1 MAKTV
6 VPIELSSTPGI
17 VDNSNAT
24 AITIDSSED
33 VTLAGHIVLTDS
45 KIVKLGTGAD
55 LQLYHDGS
63 HSYINNSTGNLA
75 FDVAGDFSIDADGG
89 DIVFNDGGSEI
100 GRFTNSSSDFVIK
113 TATQDKDLIFKGN
126 DGGSVITALT
136 LDYSDAGTASFNHDI
151 KLGDSSEAIFGAS
164 TDLRIAHDS
173 TDSFMTNNTGDLY
186 FNQLADDKDILF
198 RSDDGAGGITTYF
211 RLDGSAATHD
221 GSNTTA
227 TYTKF
232 PDNSYL
238 TLGTGD
244 DLQIYHDGSYSY
256 IKDAGTGD
264 LRIQASTNVQIYNSA
279 LDKQS
284 ANFHTAGP
292 VTLYYDNAAKFATS
306 SSGVTVTGEVAATSL
321 DISGDADIDGTLE
334 ADAITVNGSTLAS
347 VIAGT
352 TVTLASTV
360 TVSDST
366 ANTNFPVVFHNESN
380 ALLDD
385 TGALRY
391 NPSTG
396 TLLVPNLSVAGT
408 TTPVD
413 TVTLEA
419 QNAIIFEGA
428 TADGN
433 ETTLSIVDPTADHT
447 QYLINQGGYIP
458 VLAAATTTAI
468 TSTPAE
474 LNILDGVTSTAA
486 ELNLLDGSTANTVVN
501 SKAVVYGSSG
511 ELAGTLSTAAQTN
524 ITSVGTL
531 TTLTVDDITINGS
544 TISDAADL
552 SIDVGADLTLDAGG
566 GDIIL
571 SDDGT
576 IVGTFSLNNNSGDF
590 YIRSRVQD
598 KSMLFRGND
607 DGTEFTALTIDMA
620 DAGTATFNHD
630 IKLGDDSELVLGAG
644 SDLKFYHSSN
654 VNYIKTNSDLPLKIW
669 DAGGAG
675 ILEMTPN
682 GKVGIFHN
690 GSEKIYT
697 TSTGAVIAH
706 NSDTD
711 YSATAEPAGI
721 LTLYNSNGSD
731 GAGVNNYSSLEFNT
745 GDGATSQGFINYVR
759 TADNQGK
766 FTFSQRT
773 GSSSYAEAVVIDN
786 SGNLDVAGIVDGT
799 NFKINGAQG
808 SDGQVLTSTGSGVAW
823 EDASGGLATSG
834 GTLTGN
840 LAFGDDLKIKM
851 GDTNEDFEIYHIG
864 GSVNVVRGTNA
875 MVLQSDDYIS
885 LGTHSGGELMLKAT
899 KNGAVDI
906 YHDNVIQA
914 STTSTG
920 FSLPTTPMFDAGRN
934 AGYQTDDAYF
944 VQDYARVNVGSHFDT
959 STGKFTAP
967 RAGTYFFTFSIMTHD
982 SGSTVQAVVQLR
994 KNGSAAMNFLQ
1005 HKTGAYHT
1013 RVNGSMVL
1021 TLAANDYIQTYVG
1034 DSGTSSGWQGSAHE
1048 YNVFS
1053 GFLIG

>member
-408 TTPVD
+408 TTTVD
-413 TVTLEA
+413 TVTMEA

-511 ELAGTLSTAAQTN
+511 
-524 ITSVGTL
+524 
-531 TTLTVDDITINGS
+531 
-544 TISDAADL
+544 
-552 SIDVGADLTLDAGG
+552 
-566 GDIIL
+566 
-571 SDDGT
+571 
-576 IVGTFSLNNNSGDF
+576 
-590 YIRSRVQD
+590 
-598 KSMLFRGND
+598 
-607 DGTEFTALTIDMA
+607 
-620 DAGTATFNHD
+620 
-630 IKLGDDSELVLGAG
+630 
-644 SDLKFYHSSN
+644 
-654 VNYIKTNSDLPLKIW
+654 
-669 DAGGAG
+669 
-675 ILEMTPN
+675 
-682 GKVGIFHN
+682 
-690 GSEKIYT
+690 
-697 TSTGAVIAH
+697 
-706 NSDTD
+706 
-711 YSATAEPAGI
+711 
-721 LTLYNSNGSD
+721 
-731 GAGVNNYSSLEFNT
+731 
-745 GDGATSQGFINYVR
+745 
-759 TADNQGK
+759 
-766 FTFSQRT
+766 
-773 GSSSYAEAVVIDN
+773 
-786 SGNLDVAGIVDGT
+786 
-799 NFKINGAQG
+799 
-808 SDGQVLTSTGSGVAW
+808 
-823 EDASGGLATSG
+823 
-834 GTLTGN
+834 
-840 LAFGDDLKIKM
+840 
-851 GDTNEDFEIYHIG
+851 
-864 GSVNVVRGTNA
+864 
-875 MVLQSDDYIS
+875 
-885 LGTHSGGELMLKAT
+885 
-899 KNGAVDI
+899 
-906 YHDNVIQA
+906 
-914 STTSTG
+914 
-920 FSLPTTPMFDAGRN
+920 
-934 AGYQTDDAYF
+934 
-944 VQDYARVNVGSHFDT
+944 
-959 STGKFTAP
+959 
-967 RAGTYFFTFSIMTHD
+967 
-982 SGSTVQAVVQLR
+982 
-994 KNGSAAMNFLQ
+994 
-1005 HKTGAYHT
+1005 
-1013 RVNGSMVL
+1013 
-1021 TLAANDYIQTYVG
+1021 
-1034 DSGTSSGWQGSAHE
+1034 
-1048 YNVFS
+1048 
-1053 GFLIG
+1053 

>member
-33 VTLAGHIVLTDS
+33 VTLAGHIVLADS

-408 TTPVD
+408 TTTVD
-413 TVTLEA
+413 TVTMEA

-468 TSTPAE
+468 TSTP
-474 LNILDGVTSTAA
+474 A

-576 IVGTFSLNNNSGDF
+576 IVGTLSLNNNSGDF

-982 SGSTVQAVVQLR
+982 SGSVVQAVVQLR